1 MIPLNGK
8 RYASPLK
15 HLEHVLHPW
24 SAFLILPLFAF
35 ANAGVSL
42 EGIYFSALLNPLPM
56 GIILGLFVGKPLGI
70 FTISWLAVK
79 SGIAQL
85 PQGVNFR
92 QIFAVSI
99 LCGIGFT
106 MSMFIASLAFEH
118 GGLDYGSYSRLGIL
132 VGPPWRPWSAISP
145 CAWRSRTGRPIKAR
159 RGYEKT
165 RMVSHAGEPCT
176 LGR

>member
-1 MIPLNGK
+1 MIPSTAK

-35 ANAGVSL
+35 ANAGYRWGSTSRL
-42 EGIYFSALLNPLPM
+42 CSIPLPM

-132 VGPPWRPWSAISP
+132 AGSTLAAVIGYIALRLSLPNREANQS
-145 CAWRSRTGRPIKAR
+145 TE
-159 RGYEKT
+159 GYEKT
-165 RMVSHAGEPCT
+165 GMVSHAGKPCT